1 MTITAKF
8 ASSCGCGCGTKIPVG
23 ATIEWAKGQPA
34 RLPGHKAF
42 GAAKSSTSRRSSGGA
57 RKDSYPQS
65 MVGAHQIARRASGR
79 SDSKY
84 EVGGVVHA
92 PKIKDAFAGG
102 GDDGAWYTVLACT
115 LRAPN
120 EDNDDFDWR
129 ELAWVRAATADEAMT
144 PAAKR
149 AVGDA
154 KVNALRDLQQAIRAG
169 HDGVDPRL
177 TKNEA
182 GSGSKEIRIA
192 GNVAGSIRAYVTDER
207 AWLVDS
213 MGDDYACW
221 TAPLTDAM
229 RTMIATLLPDT
240 TIAGKTTP
248 VEAQ

>member
-8 ASSCGCGCGTKIPVG
+8 ASTCGCGCGTRIPVG
-23 ATIEWAKGQPA
+23 ASIEWAKGQPA
-34 RLPGHKAF
+34 RLPGHKA
-42 GAAKSSTSRRSSGGA
+42 GAAKSSTSRRSSGGGS
-57 RKDSYPQS
+57 RKSSFPAVAPQA
-65 MVGAHQIARRASGR
+65 GAQLVRMRRNGR
-79 SDSKY
+79 SDGRYDAGDVFHAPKFT
-84 EVGGVVHA
+84 EVGGG
-92 PKIKDAFAGG
+92 P
-102 GDDGAWYTVLACT
+102 DGHWYYVIAETM
-115 LRAPN
+115 RSPN
-120 EDNDDFDWR
+120 EDNGDYNWM
-129 ELAWVRAATADEAMT
+129 EECWVRAATIDEAVT

-154 KVNALRDLQQAIRAG
+154 KANALRDLQQAIRTG
-169 HDGVDPRL
+169 HDGADPRS

-221 TAPLTDAM
+221 TAPLTEEM